1 MYSKYHGKQILFGGH
16 RARWLMA
23 LALFTATVLALSS
36 LGGCETRVIKDN
48 SVDARLSRSM
58 PAGNLQNG
66 RGDTYQAQHVN
77 GQSVPP
83 DYIPNSAAP
92 GNWTHGFAPPTGP

>member
-1 MYSKYHGKQILFGGH
+1 MYSQYKSRRVLFGGH
-16 RARWLMA
+16 RARRLVA
-23 LALFTATVLALSS
+23 LALLAGTVIALAS
-36 LGGCETRVIKDN
+36 LDGCETRVIKDN

-66 RGDTYQAQHVN
+66 RGETYQAQRVN